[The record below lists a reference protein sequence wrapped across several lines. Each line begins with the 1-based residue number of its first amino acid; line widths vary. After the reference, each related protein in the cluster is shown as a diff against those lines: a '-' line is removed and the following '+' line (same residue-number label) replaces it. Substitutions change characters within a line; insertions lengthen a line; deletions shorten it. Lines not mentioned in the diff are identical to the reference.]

1 MIKLEYKE
9 IINEIDD
16 IAKNLESDDN
26 YVDFTILRM
35 IKSILNAKKEHEK
48 QEQDMLLERDI
59 DEAIE
64 SILERPEYYFDTKEH
79 NIEKLLEKSR
89 IKQAVPQERK
99 ERDSI
104 VIGANL
110 KLIENLMKNLES
122 MVKTNE
128 NKTLI
133 ADMKQELKSMTNIKD
148 KKVIAREVRAM
159 NKKIRLAIISEII
172 MDK

>member
-1 MIKLEYKE
+1 
-9 IINEIDD
+9 
-16 IAKNLESDDN
+16 
-26 YVDFTILRM
+26 M